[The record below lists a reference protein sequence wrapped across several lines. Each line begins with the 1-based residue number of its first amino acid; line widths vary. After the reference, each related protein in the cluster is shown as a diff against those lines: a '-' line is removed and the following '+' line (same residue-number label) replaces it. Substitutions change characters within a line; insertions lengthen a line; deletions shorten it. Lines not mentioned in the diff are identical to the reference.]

1 MQPSNVTK
9 RGSMRSFFQ
18 ANQRT
23 TDWNKDYSQGWSPSR
38 GAYSTRGYTRGGG
51 RPTSVHRNRSLV
63 LNANN
68 PTSATLTE
76 NDPPARDDTEA
87 TASSAPGWVAKT
99 GRHLQLI
106 NTSVYEKDTQIR
118 AKAME
123 ATRKQKLKQRD
134 DREKTKLHKHIQR
147 LGGGNTGGPT
157 THSAANYEIDVQGI
171 RFRVTKNGSKLAK
184 VEGESFAQDCPQKRR
199 RSSHFTGDF
208 NVAKSTPKT
217 ALVGGVRFYRTKN
230 GNMYRSGI
238 IKAHRYERPFHKSDV
253 DATATW
259 DDTDSVNTSNTG
271 VVKKIN
277 EPCKA
282 FSTTGSS
289 CHSKAYFDSSHGRG
303 GHFGFQLT
311 QRYLGSCSKGPRCRY
326 LHDPSKVAVCK
337 EFLQKGS
344 CPSGD
349 SCDLS
354 HELTPERTPAC
365 LHFARGNCS
374 NANCHYNH
382 VRVSPSAPV
391 CRPFGIY
398 GYCEKGANCEDRHVH
413 ECPDFSNTGKCT
425 TKGCKLPHRHKASI
439 MRITAEE
446 GNSDVSS
453 DEDDEEIDSDDVD
466 SDDLNEEFFGDD
478 DGTTDSDVPM
488 QRDYVQF
495 S

>member
-1 MQPSNVTK
+1 
-9 RGSMRSFFQ
+9 MRSFIKTY
-18 ANQRT
+18 QRAA
-23 TDWNKDYSQGWSPSR
+23 DWNKDYSQGWRPSR
-38 GAYSTRGYTRGGG
+38 GGYSARGFTRGG
-51 RPTSVHRNRSLV
+51 RSAPVHRNRSLV
-63 LNANN
+63 LNGNN

-76 NDPPARDDTEA
+76 DIPSTRDDAETNA
-87 TASSAPGWVAKT
+87 GSAPGWVAKT

-106 NTSVYEKDTQIR
+106 NTSIYEKDTQNR

-123 ATRKQKLKQRD
+123 ETRKQKLKQRD
-134 DREKTKLHKHIQR
+134 DREKAKLHKHIQR
-147 LGGGNTGGPT
+147 LGDGNIGMAGPT
-157 THSAANYEIDVQGI
+157 ANYEIEVQGI
-171 RFRVTKNGSKLAK
+171 RFRVAKNGSKLAK
-184 VEGESFAQDCPQKRR
+184 VSGESFDEGYVEKTR
-199 RSSHFTGDF
+199 RSSSGTGDL
-208 NVAKSTPKT
+208 NAAKSTPKM

-230 GNMYRSGI
+230 GNMYRSSI
-238 IKAHRYERPFHKSDV
+238 IKAHRYEPPLHNPGMGAISY
-253 DATATW
+253 W
-259 DDTDSVNTSNTG
+259 DNTDSIDARKTE

-289 CHSKAYFDSSHGRG
+289 FQSNISFESLHGRG
-303 GHFGFQLT
+303 GQTGFQLT
-311 QRYLGSCSKGPRCRY
+311 QRFLGSCSKGPRCRY
-326 LHDPSKVAVCK
+326 IHDPSKVAVCK

-374 NANCHYNH
+374 NPNCHYTH

-391 CRPFGIY
+391 CRHFGIY
-398 GYCEKGANCEDRHVH
+398 GYCEKGANCEERHVH
-413 ECPDFSNTGKCT
+413 ECPDFSNTGKCS
-425 TKGCKLPHRHKASI
+425 TKGCKLPHRHKASL

-446 GNSDVSS
+446 EGSDISS

-466 SDDLNEEFFGDD
+466 SDDLDEEFFGD
-478 DGTTDSDVPM
+478 GGVATDSDIHL